1 MTKADGSVNKAEL
14 ARAFGVSTTAIDN
27 WLSRGCPYVAAPD
40 RPGKAYRFN
49 LAAVVAWRIERM
61 TETAATAGGDVD
73 LAEAKR
79 RRAVAEAEL
88 SELDLAERR
97 GDLLAREDVDA
108 AMTGAFARVRARLL
122 ALPSAVAA
130 AAADET
136 EPGTV
141 ERLLSAAIYEALQEL
156 AGTTPESLMGKTG
169 TK

>member
-1 MTKADGSVNKAEL
+1 MTKADGTINKAEL

-49 LAAVVAWRIERM
+49 LAAVVAWRIERL

-88 SELDLAERR
+88 AELDLAERR
-97 GDLLAREDVDA
+97 GDLLARDDVDA
-108 AMTGAFARVRARLL
+108 AMTGAFARVRARML

-130 AAADET
+130 AAADEA
-136 EPGTV
+136 EPGRV
-141 ERLLSAAIYEALQEL
+141 QALLADAVHEALAELSATSPEDLMSK
-156 AGTTPESLMGKTG
+156 AG
-169 TK
+169 